1 MRADYAW
8 SAWFRHGALILATVG
23 AGCATA
29 VSVNSGATSSGAG
42 GEGGAVNTGSTGGA
56 GGEAIDAGPET

>member
-1 MRADYAW
+1 MLGRLG
-8 SAWFRHGALILATVG
+8 FGMGALILATVG

-29 VSVNSGATSSGAG
+29 VSVNSGTTNSGA
-42 GEGGAVNTGSTGGA
+42 GGAVNTGSTGGA